1 MSAKAEHYDVIR
13 APVITEKSTMASENG
28 AVVFEVAIDSNKPM
42 IKEAVEA
49 LFGVKVKAVNTTIT
63 KGKVKR
69 FRGQLGKRKDVKK
82 AYVTL
87 EEGNTIDVTS
97 ENAAIVDNTAAEGA
111 NLTGSTLNLDAVT
124 GIGSGGTASSH
135 RPCWPRQ
142 VGSRQPSG
150 GCGVACPGKG
160 RSSRA

>member
-1 MSAKAEHYDVIR
+1 MTDKAKLYDVIR
-13 APVITEKSTMASENG
+13 NPIITEKATMASENG
-28 AVVFEVAIDSNKPM
+28 AVVFEVAPEANKTL

-87 EEGNTIDVTS
+87 EEGNTIDVS
-97 ENAAIVDNTAAEGA
+97 
-111 NLTGSTLNLDAVT
+111 TGL
-124 GIGSGGTASSH
+124 
-135 RPCWPRQ
+135 
-142 VGSRQPSG
+142 
-150 GCGVACPGKG
+150 
-160 RSSRA
+160 